1 MSEIKHRSSG
11 YVDKKYW
18 EEKEKL
24 RKKAKKGF
32 CWICEKKLPKRRVKY
47 CSDKCFWNWYKQF
60 NPPYLWNDVKQKVFF
75 RDKFTCKKC
84 GRTEKQLDEWYK
96 NASKYFNRKIIADH
110 IVPIALG
117 GDEWDLKNLQ
127 TLCVDCNAQKTRED
141 QRKIAD
147 LRKLIKKE
155 KLGIPLKDFYKQ
167 TSLPLPPQPKGR
179 GIRGATL

>member
-1 MSEIKHRSSG
+1 MDIKYYEG
-11 YVDKKYW
+11 
-18 EEKEKL
+18 KEKL

-32 CWICEKKLPKRRVKY
+32 CWICGKKLLKKKFKY
-47 CSDKCFWNWYKQF
+47 CSDKCFRGWYNQF
-60 NPPYLWNDVKQKVFF
+60 NPPYLWNYIRQEVFF

-110 IVPIALG
+110 IIPIALG
-117 GDEWDLKNLQ
+117 GNEWDKTNIQ

-141 QRKIAD
+141 ARKIAE

-155 KLGIPLKDFYKQ
+155 KLGIPLKEFYKQ
-167 TSLPLPPQPKGR
+167 QSLPLPPKPKGM
-179 GIRGATL
+179 GIRGANL